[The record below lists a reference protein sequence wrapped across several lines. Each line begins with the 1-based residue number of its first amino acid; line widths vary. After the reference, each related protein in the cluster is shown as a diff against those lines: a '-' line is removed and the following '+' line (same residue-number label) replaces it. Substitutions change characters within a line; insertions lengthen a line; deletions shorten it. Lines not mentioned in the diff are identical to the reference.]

1 MTLGYIPHAAPMQML
16 FYSGGTFPAD
26 DAGDAFVAMRGSW
39 NRKPASDYEVVRT
52 RSPKACRRSLSLRH
66 GLPDG
71 RRQHAHRP
79 AGRLSHG

>member
-52 RSPKACRRSLSLRH
+52 RFAEGMPQKFEPSSRAS
-66 GLPDG
+66 
-71 RRQHAHRP
+71 
-79 AGRLSHG
+79 